1 MSETRNMDGHVA
13 NGSTNG
19 VRTLRNG
26 KRPFLI
32 GVSGGTASGKS
43 TVCKRI
49 MEKLGIDNVAYMQR
63 QVVCISQD
71 SFYRELNEEE
81 KVRALKGN
89 FNFDHPDAFNNELLH
104 QTLVDILHGQSCEIP
119 VYDYCTHSSS
129 GERFSTIY
137 PADVV
142 LVEGILVFYIPQIR
156 NLFHMKLF
164 VDTDSDLRLARRVLR
179 DIKDRGRD
187 LDHVLNQY
195 TMYVKPAFEEFCL
208 PTKKFADVIIPRG
221 ADNTVAIDLIVQHI
235 RNILHGAVDDEDGG
249 AVAIDLIVQH
259 IKDLLNNQVAVP
271 LPVSPTSNQ
280 FSSYSGDSSPA
291 SPRRNPADGH
301 FKTPH

>member
-1 MSETRNMDGHVA
+1 MSESTAEGHAAAA
-13 NGSTNG
+13 NGDGKTSNG
-19 VRTLRNG
+19 LHLHRHN

-49 MEKLGIDNVAYMQR
+49 MEKLGIDNVAYTQR

-71 SFYRELNEEE
+71 SFYRELNDEERI
-81 KVRALKGN
+81 RAVKGN
-89 FNFDHPDAFNNELLH
+89 FNFDHPDAFDNELLH
-104 QTLVDILHGQSCEIP
+104 QTLADILHGKSCEIP
-119 VYDYCTHSSS
+119 VYDYRKHSSS
-129 GERFSTIY
+129 GQQMSTIY

-142 LVEGILVFYIPQIR
+142 LVEGILAFYIPEIR

-179 DIKDRGRD
+179 DIKERGRD
-187 LDHVLNQY
+187 LDQVLNQY

-221 ADNTVAIDLIVQHI
+221 ADNTVAI
-235 RNILHGAVDDEDGG
+235 E
-249 AVAIDLIVQH
+249 LIVQH

-271 LPVSPTSNQ
+271 LPVSPTKFSNS
-280 FSSYSGDSSPA
+280 FSGESSPA
-291 SPRRNPADGH
+291 SPRRNVLSDGH